1 VEGKAQE
8 ISALEGQIA
17 DEADEPEKKKLQV
30 RLRESGRGRAQE
42 S

>member
-17 DEADEPEKKKLQV
+17 NEADEPEKKKLQV
-30 RLRESGRGRAQE
+30 SLRESGGARA
-42 S
+42 